1 MTAIRLRTVIEK
13 TGPAAAIL
21 LDDEQVAAL
30 GSAKNPPVV
39 VTVGDRS
46 ARLRIAR
53 MGGRNMLGLSK
64 AARAELGV
72 GIGDEVDVEIALD
85 EAEREVEVPEA
96 LSAALAADPSART
109 AYEALSYT
117 RRKEIARSIAEA
129 KQDATRERRVAK
141 TLAELRG

>member
-39 VTVGDRS
+39 VTVGGRS

-64 AARAELGV
+64 AARAELDIE
-72 GIGDEVDVEIALD
+72 IGDEVDVEIDLD
-85 EAEREVEVPEA
+85 TAKREVEVPEVLAVA
-96 LSAALAADPSART
+96 LTADPTARA

-117 RRKEIARSIAEA
+117 RQKEIARSIAEA
-129 KQDATRERRVAK
+129 KQDATRDRRLEKA
-141 TLAELRG
+141 LADLHG

>member
-21 LDDEQVAAL
+21 LDDEQVAAI

-39 VTVGDRS
+39 VTLGDRS

-72 GIGDEVDVEIALD
+72 EIGDEVEVEIALD
-85 EAEREVEVPEA
+85 AAEREVEMPEA
-96 LSAALAADPSART
+96 LAAVLAADTAARD

-129 KQDATRERRVAK
+129 KQDATRTRRLEKA
-141 TLAELRG
+141 LADLRG